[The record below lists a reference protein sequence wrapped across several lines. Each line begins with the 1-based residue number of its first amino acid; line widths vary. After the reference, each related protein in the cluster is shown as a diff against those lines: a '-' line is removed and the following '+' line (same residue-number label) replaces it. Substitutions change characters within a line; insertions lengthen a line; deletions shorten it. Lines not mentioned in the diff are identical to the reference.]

1 MLIEKK
7 EDLIGDFSQIQ
18 IGETP
23 LFRLSRTGDPSRPI
37 FVKLENAN
45 PSGSIRDRYI
55 QEIVERGLRA
65 GQIQRGDTLVLAG
78 IDDSAV
84 SAAYLAGVHGLN
96 AVVFAPESSSKRL
109 VQVLEGHA
117 KLFWTEDSEGLEG
130 AVQTA
135 AAYARD
141 SIERIY
147 VDGYRRQAVK
157 DAYGALAQEIVS
169 DLGETVLGGFVT
181 SVTTGA
187 TFREVSRVLRARQP
201 QLEVRGVRLVESEI
215 ATDEQNP
222 FIRQAAMEDVW
233 RLRDEVFEKEGLLL
247 GPKGAACVL
256 ECLQLQSE
264 IPQGRAVVALNP
276 DSGSRYNGWEDQKL
290 FRAKFD

>member
-1 MLIEKK
+1 MLIEKR
-7 EDLIGDFSQIQ
+7 EDIVGDFSQTHV
-18 IGETP
+18 GETP
-23 LFRLSRTGDPSRPI
+23 LLKLSRTGDLSRPI

-84 SAAYLAGVHGLN
+84 SATYLAGVHGLN
-96 AVVFAPESSSKRL
+96 VAVFAPESSSRR
-109 VQVLEGHA
+109 LEGVIQEHA
-117 KLFWTEDSEGLEG
+117 KLFWTDDAEGLEG

-135 AAYARD
+135 AGYARE
-141 SIERIY
+141 STERIY

-157 DAYGALAQEIVS
+157 DAYANLAQEIVS
-169 DLGETVLGGFVT
+169 DLGQTVLGGFVT

-187 TFREVSRVLRARQP
+187 TFREVSRLLRARQP
-201 QLEVRGVRLVESEI
+201 QLEVRGVRLIEKEFSTAE
-215 ATDEQNP
+215 DNP
-222 FIRQAAMEDVW
+222 FIRQAIMEDILRV
-233 RLRDEVFEKEGLLL
+233 RDEVLENEGLLL

-256 ECLQLQSE
+256 ECLQLQPE
-264 IPQGRAVVALNP
+264 IPEGRAVVALNP
-276 DSGSRYNGWEDQKL
+276 DSGSRYSS
-290 FRAKFD
+290 